1 MVIEKT
7 MNKLLK
13 FIVGYLSFLYSDYEA
28 VISSTKIDKEH
39 SSYNGVIYLKIND
52 LIIKISLDRDQL
64 FIDFKS
70 TLHKKT
76 DYFSH
81 DLVWALI
88 TSKIKDELFNKE
100 DVVFLHRYMD
110 KILELFAENNYLNT
124 EKKLK
129 KLRKKRMKKIDEC
142 NFEVSPFNNI
152 NTFI

>member
-88 TSKIKDELFNKE
+88 TSKIKDELFSNFCCL
-100 DVVFLHRYMD
+100 FLSYNFLYKGIYIVKWRD
-110 KILELFAENNYLNT
+110 FKIALIYLFHSFFP
-124 EKKLK
+124 K
-129 KLRKKRMKKIDEC
+129 
-142 NFEVSPFNNI
+142 FF
-152 NTFI
+152 